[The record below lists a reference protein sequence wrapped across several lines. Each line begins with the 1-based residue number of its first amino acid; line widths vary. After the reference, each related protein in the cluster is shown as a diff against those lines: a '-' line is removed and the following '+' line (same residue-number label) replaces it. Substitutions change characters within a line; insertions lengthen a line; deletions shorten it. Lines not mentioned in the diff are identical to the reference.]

1 MFSVVIPLYNKEKNI
16 ADTIQSVLNQ
26 SFQDFE
32 IIVVNDGST
41 DNSISIVEAI
51 KDERIRII
59 NQENQGVSSAR
70 NKGIKEAKYKWITF
84 LDADDL
90 WMENHLQEA
99 LEMMKMFPKGKV
111 FTTSFEFSDGRKMF
125 RHKREAQIFMV
136 EDYFKEILQEQL
148 ICTDTIVVHKTCFD
162 KVGGFNPKLSR
173 GEDLEMWARLAKN
186 YTIIKSETITVVHNI
201 DVDGNLTGSKSDLK
215 KSILSI
221 INLKGLTGAE
231 RKYFK
236 QMLLR
241 RIRSSLKDLSF
252 KEVFILLAK
261 HNVELLK

>member
-1 MFSVVIPLYNKEKNI
+1 MLSVVIPLFNKEK
-16 ADTIQSVLNQ
+16 TISATLQSVLNQ

-41 DNSISIVEAI
+41 DNSISIVEVI

-90 WMENHLQEA
+90 WMENHLEA
-99 LEMMKMFPKGKV
+99 LRKMIIDYPNEQV
-111 FTTSFEFSDGRKMF
+111 FCTSFIRSTQQLKAKSSNAIQIINNYFERSLNEFIAWTSVMCIKKEVFERVG
-125 RHKREAQIFMV
+125 
-136 EDYFKEILQEQL
+136 YFNI
-148 ICTDTIVVHKTCFD
+148 
-162 KVGGFNPKLSR
+162 KLSR
-173 GEDLEMWARLAKN
+173 GEDLDMWARLAKF
-186 YTIIKSETITVVHNI
+186 YPIVKSSEITAIYNI
-201 DVDGNLTGSKSDLK
+201 DIEGSLSAQKSVLH
-215 KSILSI
+215 KSILST
-221 INLKGLTGAE
+221 INLKGLEGFE

-236 QMLLR
+236 KMLLR
-241 RIRSSLKDLSF
+241 RIKSSIKDLSL
-252 KEVFILLAK
+252 KEVFILLKK